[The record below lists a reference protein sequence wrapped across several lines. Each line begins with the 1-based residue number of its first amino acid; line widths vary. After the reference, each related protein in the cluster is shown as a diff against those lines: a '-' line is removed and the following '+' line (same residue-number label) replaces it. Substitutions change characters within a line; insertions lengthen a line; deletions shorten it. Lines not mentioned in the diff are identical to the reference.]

1 MKHFLTK
8 LVAIETLKEFHQS
21 CLVTRNVYYIDEDID
36 TNSLLGPARDSFFLT
51 AGQFGYGLNNLNS
64 SHRNT
69 RRSLPQFFD
78 QLVFSIPRLKRNFKM
93 AANGF

>member
-36 TNSLLGPARDSFFLT
+36 TNSPLGI
-51 AGQFGYGLNNLNS
+51 
-64 SHRNT
+64 
-69 RRSLPQFFD
+69 
-78 QLVFSIPRLKRNFKM
+78 VFS
-93 AANGF
+93 